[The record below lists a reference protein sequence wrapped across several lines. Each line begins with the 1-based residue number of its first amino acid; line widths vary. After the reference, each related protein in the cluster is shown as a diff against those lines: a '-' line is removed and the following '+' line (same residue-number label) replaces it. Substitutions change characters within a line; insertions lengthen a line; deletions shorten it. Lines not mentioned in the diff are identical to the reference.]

1 MMEWSCSI
9 TDLNIFG
16 TSCSILEAAC
26 VNNLLLWSLI
36 LPILMDDVL
45 FRLILTLGLRTWEA
59 WGQSLIFCGLA
70 FSLCWT
76 DPYTIQHWAHTF
88 LSPNLTA
95 ADLPL
100 DLLFV
105 GLPISWLSEHPAEL
119 WVSCMPRQHL
129 VIFFSCWCVPFLC
142 FKMVIL
148 EEQPAFLST
157 FYSSEQSPVEY
168 CPSVLCISGSL
179 LLWRPE
185 L

>member
-1 MMEWSCSI
+1 MDLLCIIFPLISCILSADRFVFFVIRNFSWTVQPEMMEWSCSI

-45 FRLILTLGLRTWEA
+45 FCLILTLGLRTWEA

-105 GLPISWLSEHPAEL
+105 GLPISCCLNIQLNFGFPACL
-119 WVSCMPRQHL
+119 GNTWWFLFML
-129 VIFFSCWCVPFLC
+129 VCA
-142 FKMVIL
+142 IL
-148 EEQPAFLST
+148 
-157 FYSSEQSPVEY
+157 
-168 CPSVLCISGSL
+168 VL
-179 LLWRPE
+179 
-185 L
+185 

>member
-1 MMEWSCSI
+1 M
-9 TDLNIFG
+9 DG
-16 TSCSILEAAC
+16 
-26 VNNLLLWSLI
+26 VLLH
-36 LPILMDDVL
+36 
-45 FRLILTLGLRTWEA
+45 LILTLGLRTWEA

-105 GLPISWLSEHPAEL
+105 GLPISCCLNIQLNFGFPACL
-119 WVSCMPRQHL
+119 GNTWW
-129 VIFFSCWCVPFLC
+129 FFSCWCVPFSC